1 MNYLQQFQKGYLV
14 LPPDLLFHFK
24 DLFPSADE
32 YVVWQFFFYQNTS
45 NIEGLAPSQI
55 AQACGKSISEINR
68 SIEQL
73 QEAGLLDFK
82 TINLSGEIE
91 MIFDASPA
99 LEKLD
104 ALLQS
109 DTSLQEPQPARY
121 DLKQLVADF
130 EVELGRLL
138 SPLEIEDLQK
148 TLNDDLTS
156 PDVVREA
163 LREAVFNNKTN
174 WKYIQAIL
182 RNWRREGITTVA
194 QVEAKRVEREGQQPR
209 NISVSADFLEAMDY
223 WKE

>member
-24 DLFPSADE
+24 DLFPSADD
-32 YVVWQFFFYQNTS
+32 YLVWQFFCYQNTS
-45 NIEGLAPSQI
+45 NVEGLAPSQI
-55 AQACGKSISEINR
+55 AQACGKTVSEINR

-109 DTSLQEPQPARY
+109 VTPVPETEAIQY

-130 EVELGRLL
+130 EAELGRLL

-148 TLNDDLTS
+148 TLNDDQTA
-156 PDVVREA
+156 PEVVREA

-194 QVEAKRVEREGQQPR
+194 QVEAKRLEREGQQPR

>member
-24 DLFPSADE
+24 DLFPSADD
-32 YVVWQFFFYQNTS
+32 YVVWQFFFYQNTT

-55 AQACGKSISEINR
+55 AEACGKTVSEINR
-68 SIEQL
+68 SIEHL

-104 ALLQS
+104 ALLQPKES
-109 DTSLQEPQPARY
+109 GYGPTAISY
-121 DLKQLVADF
+121 DLKQLVTEF
-130 EVELGRLL
+130 EAELGRLL
-138 SPLEIEDLQK
+138 SPLELEDLQK
-148 TLNDDLTS
+148 TVGDDQVAPEL
-156 PDVVREA
+156 VREA

-194 QVEAKRVEREGQQPR
+194 QVEAKRAEREGQLPR
-209 NISVSADFLEAMDY
+209 NVAVSSDFLEAMDY

>member
-14 LPPDLLFHFK
+14 LPPAMLFHFK
-24 DLFPSADE
+24 DLFPSADA
-32 YVVWQFFFYQNTS
+32 YLVWQFFFYQHTS
-45 NIEGLAPSQI
+45 NTEGLAPSQI
-55 AQACGKSISEINR
+55 AQSCGKATSDINR
-68 SIEQL
+68 LIEQL

-104 ALLQS
+104 ALLQPKPS
-109 DTSLQEPQPARY
+109 MQESQEVSY
-121 DLKQLVADF
+121 DLKRLVSDF

-148 TLNDDLTS
+148 TLQDDHTA
-156 PDVVREA
+156 PEVVREA

-194 QVEAKRVEREGQQPR
+194 QIEARRLEREGQQVK
-209 NISVSADFLEAMDY
+209 NVSASAEFLEAMDY

>member
-24 DLFPSADE
+24 DLFPSADD

-45 NIEGLAPSQI
+45 GIEGLASSQI
-55 AQACGKSISEINR
+55 AQACGKAISEINR

-99 LEKLD
+99 LQKLEE
-104 ALLQS
+104 LLEADIS
-109 DTSLQEPQPARY
+109 VQEPQVLRY
-121 DLKQLVADF
+121 DLKQLVSDF

-138 SPLEIEDLQK
+138 SPLEIEDLEK
-148 TLNDDLTS
+148 TLHDDRTAPEL
-156 PDVVREA
+156 VREA

-194 QVEAKRVEREGQQPR
+194 QVEAKRLEREQQPR

>member
-14 LPPDLLFHFK
+14 LPPYLLFHFK
-24 DLFPSADE
+24 DLFPSADD
-32 YVVWQFFFYQNTS
+32 YVVWQFFFYQNTT

-55 AQACGKSISEINR
+55 AEACGKTISEINR
-68 SIEQL
+68 SIEHL
-73 QEAGLLDFK
+73 QEAELLDFK

-104 ALLQS
+104 ALL
-109 DTSLQEPQPARY
+109 EPKKSEYKPTALGY
-121 DLKQLVADF
+121 DLKQLVAEF
-130 EVELGRLL
+130 EAELGRLL
-138 SPLEIEDLQK
+138 SPLELEDLQK
-148 TLNDDLTS
+148 TLGDDQVAPEL
-156 PDVVREA
+156 VREA

-194 QVEAKRVEREGQQPR
+194 QVEAKRAEREKPAPR
-209 NISVSADFLEAMDY
+209 NVSVSPDFLEAMDY